1 MWFKY
6 IIFFITNQLIMKKNF
21 FVSNLETYMFANS
34 LTREDIGREVK
45 VSAQAVGRWL
55 KDQRVPPHSTVTVIA
70 GAMGVGVNDLLYKDL
85 TFELLMKSGRIDDNI
100 VREEGVNYGGLVSKA
115 KVLRHLYRMK
125 EQLEELMKENE
136 TAILQYK

>member
-1 MWFKY
+1 
-6 IIFFITNQLIMKKNF
+6 MKKNF

-34 LTREDIGREVK
+34 LTREEIGKEIK

-55 KDQRVPPHSTVTVIA
+55 KDKRAPPHSTVTVLA
-70 GAMGVGVNDLLYKDL
+70 GIMDVGVNDLLYKDL